1 MPADFSSSRRII
13 SDRAAEWLAR
23 REGGWSAAEAAEF
36 ARWRQADPAHDA
48 AVRQLEAAQHLLR
61 RLPETPAATQML
73 AELDQ
78 LQQSH
83 RKVVRF
89 NTWLKV
95 GAGLA
100 AAACLAFA
108 FWATRPG
115 PHSTTS
121 FATTAEQHR
130 TVDLTDGSTLL
141 LNNGSEVDVDF
152 GSGER
157 RVNLHQGEV
166 HFSVV
171 KDAARPFIV
180 AAGSIRVRA
189 VGTAFNVRRNP
200 GAIEVVVTEGKVHV
214 SRADAD
220 SVEAVYLV
228 AGEST
233 TVNLDGV
240 APLAVARLAPE
251 DYRGKL
257 AWKAPQLNF
266 VDTPLADAVA
276 QFNRY
281 SRVQLEIGDPELASR
296 PVGGGFTADQAE
308 NFANTLLAT
317 EQVRLERVSDTHIIL
332 RKSR

>member
-1 MPADFSSSRRII
+1 MSADIPSSDNVSA
-13 SDRAAEWLAR
+13 RAADWLAR
-23 REGGWSAAEAAEF
+23 REGGWSAAEATEF
-36 ARWRQADPAHDA
+36 ARWRSTHPSHDA
-48 AVRQLEAAQHLLR
+48 AVRRLEAAQHLLR
-61 RLPETPAATQML
+61 RLPESPAATSML
-73 AELDQ
+73 AELDALEQ
-78 LQQSH
+78 AR

-89 NTWLKV
+89 HTWVKI

-100 AAACLAFA
+100 TAACIALA
-108 FWATRPG
+108 FWAVSPKS
-115 PHSTTS
+115 HSSVS
-121 FATTAEQHR
+121 FAATAAEHR
-130 TVDLTDGSTLL
+130 TVDLNDGSTLL
-141 LNNGSEVDVDF
+141 LNNGSEVDVAF

-166 HFSVV
+166 HFSVA
-171 KDAARPFIV
+171 KDAARPFVV
-180 AAGSIRVRA
+180 AAGAVRVRA

-200 GAIEVVVTEGKVHV
+200 AAIEVVVTEGKVQV

-220 SVEAVYLV
+220 SIEPVFLV

-233 TVNLDGV
+233 TISIDDV
-240 APLAVARLAPE
+240 APMAVARLAPE

-266 VDTPLADAVA
+266 VDTPLAEAVA

-308 NFANTLLAT
+308 NFANILLAGGD
-317 EQVRLERVSDTHIIL
+317 VRLERVSDTHIIL